1 MIDDIRKKLRK
12 IRREQ
17 EISQDSVAA
26 IMGKNTVG
34 YVSLLES
41 GKRNPTLGTLTSWA
55 DALGYRLTLEPKE

>member
-1 MIDDIRKKLRK
+1 MSDDIRKKLRK